1 MEVIRSLAAM
11 MQLSRNWPDPESVG
25 FVPTM
30 GYLHA
35 GHLSLVQKAKA
46 ESAITV
52 VSIFV
57 NPSQFGPQ
65 EDLDTYPR
73 DLGHDLELLQTQAV
87 DYVFCPTAQEMYPQ
101 PYQSWVNVEGLSEVL
116 CGASRPGHFR
126 GVATVMMKLIN
137 IVRPARIY
145 MGEKDFQQ
153 VVVLKAMLQ
162 DLNLDCR
169 IVPCPI
175 IREEDGLALSSRNVH
190 LKGDDRQRALCLVQA
205 ISAARQ
211 LYAEGKKDVFSL
223 YAAAQ
228 QVIKAQNCRI
238 DYIKFVD
245 PATLKEVTEASDNT
259 RMVMAVYVGITR
271 LIDNAPMKA

>member
-1 MEVIRSLAAM
+1 MEVIHSIAEM
-11 MQLSRNWPDPESVG
+11 MQLSRNWADPAQVG

-35 GHLSLVQKAKA
+35 GHLSLVKKAKVECA
-46 ESAITV
+46 VTA

-73 DLGHDLELLQTQAV
+73 DLEHDLKLLQTQEV
-87 DYVFCPTAQEMYPQ
+87 DYVFCPTAQDMYPQ
-101 PYQSWVNVEGLSEVL
+101 PFQSWVHVEGLSEVL

-137 IVRPARIY
+137 LVHPGKIF

-153 VVVLKAMLQ
+153 VVVLQAMLK

-190 LKGDDRQRALCLVQA
+190 LKGDDRQRALCLVNA
-205 ISAARQ
+205 IHAARQ
-211 LYAEGKKDVFSL
+211 LYADGQRDVFSL
-223 YAAAQ
+223 FAAAQ
-228 QVIKAQNCRI
+228 HVIREQNCRI

-259 RMVMAVYVGITR
+259 RMVLAVYVGITR
-271 LIDNAPMKA
+271 LIDNAPLKA